1 MIWGVHLKKIFIIF
15 LIIGLLFI
23 TNTVESFEENSYS
36 IIYISPVGDGNFTKI
51 QDGID
56 AAEPG
61 DIVYVYNGTY
71 FENIVIDKTITLVG
85 EDKQSTV
92 IDGRSVGNTIK
103 VNADNVTIK
112 NFTIT
117 HSGLIY
123 PLSGINLSSNYNTIE
138 DNIITDNFYGITLY
152 FSSGNTIIGNT
163 IQNDDHCGIYISS
176 SKNNFFINNLI
187 RNNNFNGIGLYYS
200 SDNNTIKNNNF
211 VDNRFCA
218 VNIRISSNN
227 NVVGN
232 NFSDNNIGIY
242 IPNYSNTESNNSF
255 SDNGINVEREFVFSE
270 NLPILLFV
278 FAVIIFIFVIISYI
292 IFRKKKKIN

>member
-1 MIWGVHLKKIFIIF
+1 MKKIFTIV
-15 LIIGLLFI
+15 LIIGLLSLA
-23 TNTVESFEENSYS
+23 NTVKSFEESSNSV
-36 IIYISPVGDGNFTKI
+36 IYISPVGAGNFTKI

-61 DIVYVYNGTY
+61 DTIYVYNGTY
-71 FENIVIDKTITLVG
+71 FENIVIDKSIILIG
-85 EDKQSTV
+85 EDKENTL
-92 IDGRSVGNTIK
+92 IDGRTVGNTIK

-112 NFTIT
+112 KFTIA
-117 HSGLIY
+117 HSGLTY
-123 PLSGINLSSNYNTIE
+123 PLSGINLSSDYNTVE

-187 RNNNFNGIGLYYS
+187 QNNNFNGIGLYYS

-227 NVVGN
+227 NVINN

-242 IPNYSNTESNNSF
+242 IPNYSNTESNNTF
-255 SDNGINVEREFVFSE
+255 SENGINIEREFVFSE

-292 IFRKKKKIN
+292 LFRKKRK

>member
-1 MIWGVHLKKIFIIF
+1 MKKIFTIV
-15 LIIGLLFI
+15 LLIGLLFLI
-23 TNTVESFEENSYS
+23 NTVESFEESSNSM
-36 IIYISPVGDGNFTKI
+36 IYISPVDAGNFTKI

-61 DIVYVYNGTY
+61 DTIYVYNGTY
-71 FENIVIDKTITLVG
+71 FENLVIDKSIVLVG
-85 EDKQSTV
+85 EDKESTI

-103 VNADNVTIK
+103 VNVDNVTIK

-117 HSGLIY
+117 HSGLTY
-123 PLSGINLSSNYNTIE
+123 PLSGINLSSNYNTVE
-138 DNIITDNFYGITLY
+138 DNIITDNFYGLTLF

-163 IQNDDHCGIYISS
+163 IENDDHCGIYISG

-227 NVVGN
+227 NVINN

-242 IPNYSNTESNNSF
+242 IPNYSNAESNNSF
-255 SDNGINVEREFVFSE
+255 SKNGVDIEREFVFSE
-270 NLPILLFV
+270 NLPFLLFIS
-278 FAVIIFIFVIISYI
+278 AVIIFIFVIIPRI
-292 IFRKKKKIN
+292 IFRKKRK